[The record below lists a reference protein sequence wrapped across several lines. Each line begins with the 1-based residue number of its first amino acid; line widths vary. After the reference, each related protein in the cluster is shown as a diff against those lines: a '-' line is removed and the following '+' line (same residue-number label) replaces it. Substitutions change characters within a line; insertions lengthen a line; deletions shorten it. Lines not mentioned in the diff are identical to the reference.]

1 MKLIG
6 KILFEY
12 NSCKRFLLIV
22 VAMFSFSCNNS
33 ESYSIEQIEDEFS
46 SLPQLNTAKNNAIE
60 VKISKCSFE
69 DNLPKGNTLYKTS
82 ITKEG
87 IKLLLGSEL
96 TCDFKNGAFIKE
108 IENTSEMLSFDI
120 FQKGT
125 RLSNECECYFYYEIT
140 LKNATVIP
148 KQLAR
153 GNTIFVESNINRFT
167 ESDLQVIEN
176 KLNN

>member
-1 MKLIG
+1 MQNKSWVYLVLIC
-6 KILFEY
+6 LF
-12 NSCKRFLLIV
+12 
-22 VAMFSFSCNNS
+22 FSCSNS
-33 ESYSIEQIEDEFS
+33 DSVSNEPFEDDFS